1 MAKLQAD
8 IERERKAK
16 IQKKT
21 QERAAAQKVI
31 KENQMEKAKRNEQ
44 VEADRRKDAQEI
56 EAYIQHQISVEKK
69 RE

>member
-21 QERAAAQKVI
+21 QERADAQKVI

-56 EAYIQHQISVEKK
+56 EAYIQHQIAVEKK

>member
-1 MAKLQAD
+1 
-8 IERERKAK
+8 
-16 IQKKT
+16 
-21 QERAAAQKVI
+21 
-31 KENQMEKAKRNEQ
+31 MEKAKRNEQ